1 MCAMPLVSCC
11 AMEHLSKA
19 GLGLI
24 MFYSGTAAGMS
35 CFSLTLQ
42 FGLLSFI
49 HKLAAFITF
58 NMNICKVIDRIFAF
72 VCPINVST
80 FDFRDFS
87 VHFEIFFNL
96 ISVWIV
102 HLCFFFTVQSFV
114 SVRTGNIVACVMCGT
129 FTLTFIFMVKNKLLL
144 LPTFELCVYI

>member
-96 ISVWIV
+96 ISV
-102 HLCFFFTVQSFV
+102 
-114 SVRTGNIVACVMCGT
+114 
-129 FTLTFIFMVKNKLLL
+129 
-144 LPTFELCVYI
+144 